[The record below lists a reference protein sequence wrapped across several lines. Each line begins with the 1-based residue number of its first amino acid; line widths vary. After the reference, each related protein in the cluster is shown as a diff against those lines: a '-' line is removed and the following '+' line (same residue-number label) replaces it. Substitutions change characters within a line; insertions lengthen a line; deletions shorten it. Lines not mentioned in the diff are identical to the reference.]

1 MAGPSRATGTFVS
14 AYILATALAQPVIP
28 AFAGMTGTLAG
39 LAMLTLQLSIVLL
52 LILVNGFFAM
62 AEIALVS
69 ARPARLQPLAA
80 EGSRGAEAALELKGD
95 PSRLLATVQIG
106 ITIIAVLSGTFGQA
120 TFGER
125 LQDYLAE
132 AGGILAAY
140 AHAISMAVVVIGI
153 SYFSLILGELVPKR
167 IALTHPERIAAALA
181 RMMRGM
187 ARLTAP
193 LEWLLSA
200 TTDLI
205 LRVLPLHGEPVP
217 VTDEE
222 IGFML
227 REGVAA
233 GHIPLAETAIV
244 EMALRLG
251 DRRIGA
257 LMTPRTQIEFLD
269 LDDPEEETR
278 GRIRDSAYSR
288 FPVLQGGTHQLAGI
302 VQVKDLLAA
311 SFSGQPF
318 NLRAALRPPLFLP
331 NTVMV
336 LRALEVFKS
345 SGEPMALVVDEYG
358 DLEGLVTLTDILEAL
373 VGDIPEAGES
383 DPRIVHREDGTWLV
397 DGMLG
402 LDELKRVLG
411 VAHLAGEDPEFHTL
425 GGYLMARL
433 NRVPMVA
440 DRISA
445 DGHRFEIV
453 EMDGRRVDRVLI
465 VPVRGRRG

>member
-1 MAGPSRATGTFVS
+1 
-14 AYILATALAQPVIP
+14 
-28 AFAGMTGTLAG
+28 
-39 LAMLTLQLSIVLL
+39 MLTLQLSIILL

-106 ITIIAVLSGTFGQA
+106 ITVIAVLSGTYGEA
-120 TFGER
+120 TLGEH
-125 LQDYLAE
+125 LQGYLIE
-132 AGGILAAY
+132 YGGLLARY

-167 IALTHPERIAAALA
+167 LALSHPERIAAAVA
-181 RMMRGM
+181 RFMRGM
-187 ARLTAP
+187 ARVGAP

-205 LRVLPLHGEPVP
+205 LRILPLHGEPVP

-251 DRRIGA
+251 DRRIGT

-302 VQVKDLLAA
+302 VQVKDLLVA
-311 SFSGQPF
+311 SLAGQPF

-336 LRALEVFKS
+336 LRALEVFKTS
-345 SGEPMALVVDEYG
+345 DEPMALVVDEYG

-373 VGDIPEAGES
+373 VGDIPGTGES

-397 DGMLG
+397 EGMLG

-411 VAHLAGEDPEFHTL
+411 VAHLPGEDPEFHTL
-425 GGYLMARL
+425 GGYLMAQL

-440 DRISA
+440 DRITA
-445 DGHRFEIV
+445 DSYRFEIV

-465 VPVRGRRG
+465 VPVRGRRD